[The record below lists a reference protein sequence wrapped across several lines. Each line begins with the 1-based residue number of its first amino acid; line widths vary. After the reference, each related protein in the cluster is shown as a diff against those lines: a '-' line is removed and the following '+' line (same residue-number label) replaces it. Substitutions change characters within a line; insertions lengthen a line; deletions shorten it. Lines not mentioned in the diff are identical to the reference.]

1 VTGTSEAVQHG
12 LSEHSHGFGV
22 PIQTR
27 SERVKSTLLDDFA
40 EISTREEQWRYI
52 GSDELGGLDKAGL
65 DEFSGDITATTADGV
80 ETSWIEADHALF
92 GKAGIPEDRVSAA
105 GWEAAKAAYLIS
117 VPANANIAE
126 PSTIEINSL
135 VSDPAAL
142 HLVVHA
148 AKASSSTIVIG
159 HRGDA
164 ILSEN
169 IEVIVE
175 DEATLT
181 LVSIQEWNDSS
192 IHSSAQFAKL
202 GRNSKFKHIVV
213 SLGGSVVRV
222 TPSAYFDAPGG
233 DVELYGLYFAD
244 AGQYLEHRIF
254 VDHSQPNCK
263 SRVTYKGALQGQ
275 KAHTVWVGDVLIR
288 AAAEGT
294 DTYELNRNLLLTD
307 GARADSVPN
316 LEIETGQIQGAG
328 HASASGRFDDEQL
341 FYLQARG
348 IDELEARRLVVRGF
362 LMEIVQQIGISDLE
376 ARLTT
381 AIEDELERTAK

>member
-1 VTGTSEAVQHG
+1 

-27 SERVKSTLLDDFA
+27 SERVKSTKLEDFA

-52 GSDELGGLDKAGL
+52 GSDELGGLDRAGL
-65 DEFSGDITATTADGV
+65 EEFSGDITATTADGV
-80 ETSWIEADHALF
+80 ETSWIESDHKLF
-92 GKAGIPEDRVSAA
+92 GSAGTPEDRVSAA

-117 VPANANIAE
+117 IPANTSPE
-126 PSTIEINSL
+126 PSSIEIRSL
-135 VSDPAAL
+135 VADPSAL
-142 HLVVHA
+142 HVIVHA
-148 AKASSSTIVIG
+148 GKASSSTVVLE

-164 ILSEN
+164 VLSEN
-169 IEVIVE
+169 IEIIVE
-175 DEATLT
+175 DDANLT
-181 LVSIQEWNDSS
+181 LVSIQEWNAKS

-202 GRNSKFKHIVV
+202 GRNSKFKHVVV
-213 SLGGSVVRV
+213 SLGGAVVRV

-233 DVELYGLYFAD
+233 DVALFGLYFAD

-362 LMEIVQQIGISDLE
+362 LMEVVQQIGIAELE
-376 ARLTT
+376 DRLAQ
-381 AIEDELERTAK
+381 AIEDELEGTAK